1 MVGMGWTWSIHVVP
15 LFFAPAVAALIAGAV
30 QRNRSVGGQQRL
42 LALVIVAGWWSL
54 AYGVA
59 LVQTSVGMKVVFHGI
74 MFAGVGLTPVTW
86 LVFIVGYTGGDEWF
100 TRRRIAA
107 LAIVPLVSA
116 LVAITNAPVG
126 PHELFWISPSLDTSG
141 TLVVLHAGR
150 GLWFWIQAIYAYTL
164 LAVSGGYLLRLVLFT
179 DRLHRTQAAT
189 LVVALGMPVGAN
201 VAHLAEIIPGG
212 IDPTPPALVAS
223 GLVFALTAGRYRLVT
238 VVPAA
243 RQLARSEHIERT
255 PDPVI
260 VVSDGNDVLD
270 LNPAAASL
278 FNCARANAVGQRLD
292 QVTPDLAAATANFGP
307 ELSQTTVE
315 IDAGTR
321 ASRYFDVQATP
332 ISAGHGVVTGRVLTL
347 RDITDRRRREQRLSV
362 LNRLLRHDLRNVMTA
377 IRGNA
382 EVVKQRIDDPEI
394 RERMGVIERNVDTI
408 VQRREKFDS
417 VLRSLDVE
425 TEPTELGELVRNAA
439 GSVQPPDDVSMTVET
454 PDACYVDGHS
464 LVRIA
469 LDELLENALEH
480 ATSRVDITVAPT
492 DTVIEVSV
500 CDDGD
505 GISDHEIGPLS
516 NGRETPLEHTSGV
529 GLWTVKWVVEA
540 LDGSLSFEN
549 SSGTCVTISLP
560 PASPDPRQSCPDSA
574 QQSEE

>member
-1 MVGMGWTWSIHVVP
+1 MGWVWSIHVAP
-15 LFFAPAVAALIAGAV
+15 LFLAPAVAALIVGAV
-30 QRNRSVGGQQRL
+30 QSGRSIAGQQRL

-59 LVQTSVGMKVVFHGI
+59 LVQTNLGMKVVFHGI
-74 MFAGVGLTPVTW
+74 MFAGLGLTPVTW

-100 TRRRIAA
+100 TRRRVAA
-107 LAIVPLVSA
+107 LAVVPLVSS
-116 LVAITNAPVG
+116 LIAITNAPVG
-126 PHELFWISPSLDTSG
+126 PHELFWINPTRDTEG
-141 TLVVLHAGR
+141 TLVILNAGR
-150 GLWFWIQAIYAYTL
+150 GLWFWVHAMYAYAL
-164 LAVSGGYLLRLVLFT
+164 LAVSGGYLLRLALFT
-179 DRLHRTQAAT
+179 DGLHQTQAAT
-189 LVVALGMPVGAN
+189 LVLALGMPVGAN
-201 VAHLAEIIPGG
+201 VAYLTGIIPGG

-223 GLVFALTAGRYRLVT
+223 GLVFAATTGRYRLVT

-260 VVSDGNDVLD
+260 VVSDGNEILD
-270 LNPAAASL
+270 LNPAAGSL
-278 FNCARANAVGQRLD
+278 FDCSRTDVVGQGLDRVAPTLAEATVDIDSEMAQTEIAIDEEARAR
-292 QVTPDLAAATANFGP
+292 
-307 ELSQTTVE
+307 
-315 IDAGTR
+315 
-321 ASRYFDVQATP
+321 RYFDVRATP
-332 ISAGHGVVTGRVLTL
+332 ISAGHGVVAGRVLTL
-347 RDITDRRRREQRLSV
+347 RDVTDRKRREQRLSV

-425 TEPTELGELVRNAA
+425 TEPTELSELVRNAA
-439 GSVQPPDDVSMTVET
+439 GSVQPPNGVSMTVET
-454 PDACYVDGHS
+454 PDTCYVDGHA

-480 ATSRVDITVAPT
+480 ATNRVDITVAPT

-505 GISDHEIGPLS
+505 GISDYEVEPLS

-529 GLWTVKWVVEA
+529 GLWTVKWIVEA

-549 SSGTCVTISLP
+549 SNGTCVTISLP
-560 PASPDPRQSCPDSA
+560 ATAAGPGQSCPNGA